1 MGNWQ
6 DTTIFSASDDTK
18 KKMYSSI
25 LVVGGGLMFH
35 KAQEFLQH
43 RILNKM
49 PPSFR
54 RIIENVDVITR
65 PKVSWFL
72 IQVGQYSMKPAWLHL
87 TVMREKSEIQARP
100 VPVSVEDLE
109 KCELSVGHKGGR
121 SSGLMARFLLICWFC
136 F

>member
-1 MGNWQ
+1 MTCTKLFAMQ
-6 DTTIFSASDDTK
+6 IQAVLTFKTKYISIYPFIPASDDTK

-54 RIIENVDVITR
+54 RVVENVEVITR
-65 PKVSWFL
+65 PKV
-72 IQVGQYSMKPAWLHL
+72 YS
-87 TVMREKSEIQARP
+87 
-100 VPVSVEDLE
+100 
-109 KCELSVGHKGGR
+109 
-121 SSGLMARFLLICWFC
+121 
-136 F
+136 

>member
-1 MGNWQ
+1 MQIQAVLTLKNRSLSIYQ
-6 DTTIFSASDDTK
+6 FIPASDDTK

-54 RIIENVDVITR
+54 RVVENVEVITR
-65 PKVSWFL
+65 PKVYW
-72 IQVGQYSMKPAWLHL
+72 
-87 TVMREKSEIQARP
+87 
-100 VPVSVEDLE
+100 
-109 KCELSVGHKGGR
+109 
-121 SSGLMARFLLICWFC
+121 
-136 F
+136 

>member
-6 DTTIFSASDDTK
+6 DATVFSASDDTK

-65 PKVSWFL
+65 PKVSCFL
-72 IQVGQYSMKPAWLHL
+72 IQVGQYSVRPAWLHL
-87 TVMREKSEIQARP
+87 TVMCKERDPGARP
-100 VPVSVEDLE
+100 VDVTVKDLE
-109 KCELSVGHKGGR
+109 KCEHDFRCHRSGR
-121 SSGLMARFLLICWFC
+121 SSGLRS
-136 F
+136 

>member
-1 MGNWQ
+1 MQIQAVLTLKNRYLSIYQ
-6 DTTIFSASDDTK
+6 FIPASDDTK

-54 RIIENVDVITR
+54 RVVENVEVITR
-65 PKVSWFL
+65 PKVYW
-72 IQVGQYSMKPAWLHL
+72 
-87 TVMREKSEIQARP
+87 
-100 VPVSVEDLE
+100 
-109 KCELSVGHKGGR
+109 
-121 SSGLMARFLLICWFC
+121 
-136 F
+136 